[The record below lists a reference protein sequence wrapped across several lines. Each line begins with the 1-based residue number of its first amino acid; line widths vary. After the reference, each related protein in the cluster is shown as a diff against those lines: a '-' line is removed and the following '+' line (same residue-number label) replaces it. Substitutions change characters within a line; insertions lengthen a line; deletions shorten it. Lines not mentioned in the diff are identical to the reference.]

1 GLASW
6 LVDGYRAGWLAVMRR
21 IWSKR
26 REGWL
31 AAVGVY
37 LLVAGAEGFV
47 LATVAREAA
56 AGALPLGRAV
66 TIVGAVLAA
75 GTLALFHNGHGW
87 LADAALALRELEA
100 VERAAR
106 QPLGVDGGPREAEAL
121 PPRRIRLGGVSF
133 LYPGQE
139 RPVFEALD
147 LDIPAGRSLAIV
159 GENGAGKTTLVKL
172 LARLHDP
179 AVGRITVDGI
189 DLREIA
195 PAA

>member
-1 GLASW
+1 VMFGRTGELRRAYYIRSLALGEKAAKETRVFGLASW

-31 AAVGVY
+31 AAVGGY
-37 LLVAGAEGFV
+37 LLVAGPEGFV
-47 LATVAREAA
+47 LAPVAREAA

-106 QPLGVDGGPREAEAL
+106 HPLGVDGGTREAEAL
-121 PPRRIRLGGVSF
+121 PRRSIR
-133 LYPGQE
+133 
-139 RPVFEALD
+139 FE
-147 LDIPAGRSLAIV
+147 
-159 GENGAGKTTLVKL
+159 
-172 LARLHDP
+172 
-179 AVGRITVDGI
+179 
-189 DLREIA
+189 
-195 PAA
+195 